1 MIANT
6 AQIDQLKQVADYA
19 ALQNDR
25 WLFIAILIIF
35 LSAMYFTVRWG
46 MRQLDKR
53 DTKIEDLTRE
63 VATARSEFNQFLIG
77 AVRELSGV
85 ISKNTEV
92 IKENTEM
99 SERKLGI
106 LNRLD
111 RSLAAKDIT

>member
-1 MIANT
+1 MIAAAT
-6 AQIDQLKQVADYA
+6 QIEQLKQVADYA
-19 ALQNDR
+19 TLQNDR
-25 WLFIAILIIF
+25 WLFIAMLVIF
-35 LSAMYFTVRWG
+35 LNAMYFTVRWG

-77 AVRELSGV
+77 AVKELSGV

-99 SERKLGI
+99 SDRKIGI
-106 LNRLD
+106 LDRLD
-111 RSLAAKDIT
+111 RSLTAKHL